1 VVAVVVVAA
10 VVVVVVGQVV
20 VVGLVGEVFDV
31 LGQPLSLLHSLLV
44 IVASSKTTEVV
55 VLLRQLVVVGLVGLV
70 GLVGEVFDVLG
81 QPLSLLHSLLVIAAS
96 SSTAEVVVLSPHE
109 EINSAVRHTDITKTK
124 RMTKEPFLS
133 SSVQLN
139 QPLTGCITH

>member
-1 VVAVVVVAA
+1 MVAA
-10 VVVVVVGQVV
+10 VVVVVVEQVV

-44 IVASSKTTEVV
+44 ITGSSNTTEVV
-55 VLLRQLVVVGLVGLV
+55 VLLRQVVVVGLV
-70 GLVGEVFDVLG
+70 GLVGEVFDELG

-96 SSTAEVVVLSPHE
+96 SNTAEVVVLSPQE
-109 EINSAVRHTDITKTK
+109 EINSAIRHTDITKTK
-124 RMTKEPFLS
+124 RLTIEPFLS

-139 QPLTGCITH
+139 QPLWG

>member
-1 VVAVVVVAA
+1 MVAVVVVAVVVVAA

-20 VVGLVGEVFDV
+20 V
-31 LGQPLSLLHSLLV
+31 
-44 IVASSKTTEVV
+44 
-55 VLLRQLVVVGLVGLV
+55 V